1 MPLVEVMVN
10 HREYQIACDAGQED
24 RLRDLGQ
31 MFDKR
36 VQALAKSVGQV
47 GDARLLLM
55 AGLVLADELSNA
67 TAKASEREKEV
78 ELLKARFADSTVT
91 LEKTESEI
99 AALLEQAS
107 IRIESIAAR
116 VAAP

>member
-1 MPLVEVMVN
+1 MPLVDVIVN
-10 HREYQIACDAGQED
+10 GREYQIACDAGQED

-55 AGLVLADELSNA
+55 AGLVLADELANA
-67 TAKASEREKEV
+67 TARTSEREREV
-78 ELLKARFADSTVT
+78 DLLKARFADNTVT

-99 AALLEQAS
+99 TSLLEQAA

>member
-10 HREYQIACDAGQED
+10 GREYQVACDTGQED
-24 RLRDLGQ
+24 RLRDLAN
-31 MFDKR
+31 KR

-47 GDARLLLM
+47 GDSRLMLM

-78 ELLKARFADSTVT
+78 DLLKTRFADSTVT

-99 AALLEQAS
+99 SALLEQAA

>member
-10 HREYQIACDAGQED
+10 GREYQIGCDIGQED
-24 RLRDLGQ
+24 RLRELAQ

-67 TAKASEREKEV
+67 TARSSEREKEV

-91 LEKTESEI
+91 LERTESEI
-99 AALLEQAS
+99 STLLEQAAV
-107 IRIESIAAR
+107 RIETIAAR

>member
-1 MPLVEVMVN
+1 MPLVEVIVN
-10 HREYQIACDAGQED
+10 GREYQIGCDIGQED
-24 RLRDLGQ
+24 RLRELAN

-36 VQALAKSVGQV
+36 VQVLTKSVGQV
-47 GDARLLLM
+47 GDARLMLM

-67 TAKASEREKEV
+67 TARCSEREKEV
-78 ELLKARFADSTVT
+78 ELLKARFADGTVT

-99 AALLEQAS
+99 TTLLERAA

>member
-10 HREYQIACDAGQED
+10 GREYQVACDTGQED
-24 RLRDLGQ
+24 RLRDLAH

-47 GDARLLLM
+47 GDSRLMLM

-67 TAKASEREKEV
+67 TAKSSEREKEV

-91 LEKTESEI
+91 LEKTEDELS
-99 AALLEQAS
+99 ALLEQAA

>member
-1 MPLVEVMVN
+1 MPLVDVIVN
-10 HREYQIACDAGQED
+10 GREYQIACDTGQED

-55 AGLVLADELSNA
+55 AGLVLADELTNA
-67 TAKASEREKEV
+67 TARSSESEKEV
-78 ELLKARFADSTVT
+78 ELLKARFADNTVT

-99 AALLEQAS
+99 TQLLEQAA